1 LYVCV
6 YVGNVD
12 PADVTHPNSVWGLAP
27 RCQQVTVLHEISEGL
42 LHVPPPPIPLPL
54 YMTPAAADLSARLPP
69 LTHTGRPRSGEEE
82 EEQEEGLLTVYNEG

>member
-1 LYVCV
+1 MNA

-42 LHVPPPPIPLPL
+42 LHVPPAPFPLPL
-54 YMTPAAADLSARLPP
+54 YMTPRGFVGVRGAMC
-69 LTHTGRPRSGEEE
+69 PRA
-82 EEQEEGLLTVYNEG
+82 L

>member
-1 LYVCV
+1 MRPESTPKETDHSG

-42 LHVPPPPIPLPL
+42 LHLAGVEHYAGKTWQPSDE
-54 YMTPAAADLSARLPP
+54 AAQNSNWAKFAD
-69 LTHTGRPRSGEEE
+69 
-82 EEQEEGLLTVYNEG
+82 